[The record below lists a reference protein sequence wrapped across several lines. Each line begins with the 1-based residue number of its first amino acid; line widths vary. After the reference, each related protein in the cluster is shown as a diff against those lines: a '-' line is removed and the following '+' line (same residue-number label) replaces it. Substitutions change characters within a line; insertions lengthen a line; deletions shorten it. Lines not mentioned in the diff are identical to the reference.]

1 MSNKF
6 KIIDSHS
13 HYDDESFNEDREEVL
28 NQITSNGVIGI
39 LNCASSYESLK
50 ATDELTKKYDYIYG
64 ALGIHPE
71 NANEMNDDV
80 LKEIK
85 SYIKENSKI
94 IAIGEIGLD
103 YYWDENPSK
112 EIQKEVFIG
121 ESGCGKSMMALS
133 IMGLVPIPPGR
144 IAGGEILYCGTD
156 LLTLEKD
163 AILDIRGKRIAMI
176 FQEPMNSLNPV
187 FTVGNQLVETLL
199 RHEDMTRRDAWDKS
213 VDMLKAVGIPS
224 PEKRMHDYSFQMSGG
239 MRQRVMIAM
248 SLCLDPD
255 ILIADEPTTAL
266 DVTVQ
271 AQILDLLREMQDR
284 VGASIIMITHDLG
297 VVAEVSDKVAVMY
310 AGRKVEEGSVEQILF
325 NPQHPYTKALKGC
338 IPHLQRTPT
347 SGRHRLHEIPGMV
360 LGMAELGKDRC
371 SFYERCPCGKP
382 ECMEHN
388 PPAKAID
395 AGHEVACWLYS

>member
-1 MSNKF
+1 MEHLLEMRNLS
-6 KIIDSHS
+6 IDLHRGRRRPPVKLV
-13 HYDDESFNEDREEVL
+13 DGIDLDIGKKQNF
-28 NQITSNGVIGI
+28 GV
-39 LNCASSYESLK
+39 
-50 ATDELTKKYDYIYG
+50 
-64 ALGIHPE
+64 
-71 NANEMNDDV
+71 V
-80 LKEIK
+80 
-85 SYIKENSKI
+85 
-94 IAIGEIGLD
+94 
-103 YYWDENPSK
+103 
-112 EIQKEVFIG
+112 G
-121 ESGCGKSMMALS
+121 ESGCGKSITCSS
-133 IMGLVPIPPGR
+133 IMGLLSFPLSVGKGSSIRFQRSDGS
-144 IAGGEILYCGTD
+144 ETE
-156 LLTLEKD
+156 LLKLPKKELQK
-163 AILDIRGKRIAMI
+163 LRGKDISMI
-176 FQEPMNSLNPV
+176 FQEPMTALDPMYTIEDQIVESLRFHTDLSRP
-187 FTVGNQLVETLL
+187 
-199 RHEDMTRRDAWDKS
+199 DMHDAALE
-213 VDMLKAVGIPS
+213 MLKKVKIPR
-224 PEKRMHDYSFQMSGG
+224 PDQILKDYPHHLSGG
-239 MRQRVMIAM
+239 MLQRVMIAIA
-248 SLCLDPD
+248 LINNPRL
-255 ILIADEPTTAL
+255 LIADEPTTAL

>member
-1 MSNKF
+1 MSKKNETGYLSAK
-6 KIIDSHS
+6 
-13 HYDDESFNEDREEVL
+13 ESRRISRE
-28 NQITSNGVIGI
+28 NRRITDQLEKRHKRKNVPESEYLTQMKDPNNALEIENLHTYFFSDVGTVRAVDGVSFDVPIG
-39 LNCASSYESLK
+39 K
-50 ATDELTKKYDYIYG
+50 TVG
-64 ALGIHPE
+64 
-71 NANEMNDDV
+71 V
-80 LKEIK
+80 
-85 SYIKENSKI
+85 
-94 IAIGEIGLD
+94 
-103 YYWDENPSK
+103 
-112 EIQKEVFIG
+112 VG
-121 ESGCGKSMMALS
+121 ESGCGKSVTSLS
-133 IMGLVPIPPGR
+133 IMQLLQRPQGQIVD
-144 IAGGEILYCGTD
+144 GEIRLNLGNGKCY
-156 LLTLEKD
+156 
-163 AILDIRGKRIAMI
+163 DITKTPTERMQNLRGNYMSMI

-213 VDMLKAVGIPS
+213 IDMLKAVGIPS